1 MLGKRHSRL
10 AKEQEKNL
18 PSESGEPLQ
27 GWSDWISGNSEG
39 TRGTK
44 VRRVRTV
51 TYQAEHSDLLGKQ

>member
-1 MLGKRHSRL
+1 MRTYPVSLGNR
-10 AKEQEKNL
+10 
-18 PSESGEPLQ
+18 GG

-51 TYQAEHSDLLGKQ
+51 TYQAEHSDLLGKQSE